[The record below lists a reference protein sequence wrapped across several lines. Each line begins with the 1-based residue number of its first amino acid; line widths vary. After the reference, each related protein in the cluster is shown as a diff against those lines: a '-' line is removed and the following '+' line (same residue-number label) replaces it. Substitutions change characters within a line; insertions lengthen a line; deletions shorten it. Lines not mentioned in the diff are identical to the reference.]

1 MGNKNRYKS
10 KSLFDMQFIT
20 SSISTTLV
28 LLLLGLVVFFVLT
41 AHNMSVY
48 VRENISFSVLISDD
62 MKEADILKL
71 QKKLNQEPFV
81 KQSEYISKKQALK
94 EQTEAMGTDPEEFLG
109 YNPFTASL
117 EIKLH
122 SDYANSD
129 SIAKIEKM
137 IKKNSNIQDVL
148 YRKELIDAVNENIRN
163 LKPTQKLTRDYLVS
177 LLTAVLL
184 ALAVVL
190 TFISFALINNTIR
203 LAIYSKRFLIHTMKL
218 VGASWSFIRG
228 PFLRKNV
235 WSGVLAGM
243 LADAILMGT
252 AYWAVT
258 YEQELI
264 QVITPE
270 VMLIVC
276 GSVLVFGIVI
286 TWLCAYISMNK
297 YLRMKANTL
306 YYI

>member
-1 MGNKNRYKS
+1 MGNKSRYKS
-10 KSLFDMQFIT
+10 SSIFDMQFIT

-41 AHNMSVY
+41 AHNLSVY

-62 MKEADILKL
+62 MKEANILKL

-109 YNPFTASL
+109 YNPFTASI

-137 IKKNSNIQDVL
+137 VKRNSNIQDVL
-148 YRKELIDAVNENIRN
+148 YRKELIDAVNDNIRN
-163 LKPTQKLTRDYLVS
+163 LS
-177 LLTAVLL
+177 LALL
-184 ALAVVL
+184 ALAGVL
-190 TFISFALINNTIR
+190 TFLSLALINNTIR

-218 VGASWSFIRG
+218 VGASWSFIRR
-228 PFLRKNV
+228 PFLRRNV
-235 WSGVLAGM
+235 WSGVLAAVV
-243 LADAILMGT
+243 ADAILMGT

-258 YEQELI
+258 YEQELL

-276 GSVLVFGIVI
+276 ASVLVFGMVI
-286 TWLCAYISMNK
+286 TWLCAYISINK
-297 YLRMKANTL
+297 YLRIHVNPIKGHTD
-306 YYI
+306 IFI

>member
-163 LKPTQKLTRDYLVS
+163 IS
-177 LLTAVLL
+177 LVLL

-190 TFISFALINNTIR
+190 TFISFALINNMIR

-297 YLRMKANTL
+297 YLRMKAL
-306 YYI
+306 SLIHI

>member
-163 LKPTQKLTRDYLVS
+163 IS
-177 LLTAVLL
+177 LVLL

-203 LAIYSKRFLIHTMKL
+203 LAIYSKRFLIHTLKL

-228 PFLRKNV
+228 PVLRKNV

>member
-1 MGNKNRYKS
+1 MGNKSRYKS
-10 KSLFDMQFIT
+10 SSIFDMQFIT

-41 AHNMSVY
+41 AHNLSVY
-48 VRENISFSVLISDD
+48 VRENISFSILISDD

-109 YNPFTASL
+109 YNPFTASI

-137 IKKNSNIQDVL
+137 VKRNSNIQDVL
-148 YRKELIDAVNENIRN
+148 YRKELIDAVNDNIRN
-163 LKPTQKLTRDYLVS
+163 IS
-177 LLTAVLL
+177 LVLL

-218 VGASWSFIRG
+218 VGASWSFIRR
-228 PFLRKNV
+228 PFLRRNV
-235 WSGVLAGM
+235 WSGVLAAVV
-243 LADAILMGT
+243 ADAILMGT

-258 YEQELI
+258 YEHELL

-276 GSVLVFGIVI
+276 ASVLVFGMVI
-286 TWLCAYISMNK
+286 TWLCAYISINK
-297 YLRMKANTL
+297 YLRMRANTL

>member
-81 KQSEYISKKQALK
+81 KQSKKQALK

-163 LKPTQKLTRDYLVS
+163 IS
-177 LLTAVLL
+177 LVLL

>member
-1 MGNKNRYKS
+1 MGNRKRYKTG
-10 KSLFDMQFIT
+10 SLFDMQFIT

-41 AHNMSVY
+41 AHNLSVY

-71 QKKLNQEPFV
+71 QKKLNKEPFV

-109 YNPFTASL
+109 YNPFTASI

-129 SIAKIEKM
+129 SIARIEKM
-137 IKKNSNIQDVL
+137 IKKNTNIQDVL
-148 YRKELIDAVNENIRN
+148 YRKELIDAVNDNIRN
-163 LKPTQKLTRDYLVS
+163 IS
-177 LLTAVLL
+177 LVLL
-184 ALAVVL
+184 SLALVL

-218 VGASWSFIRG
+218 VGASWSFIRA
-228 PFLRKNV
+228 PFLRRNV
-235 WSGVLAGM
+235 WSGILAAM
-243 LADAILMGT
+243 LADAILMGS

-258 YEQELI
+258 YEQELLQI
-264 QVITPE
+264 ITPE

-286 TWLCAYISMNK
+286 TWLCAYFSMNK
-297 YLRMKANTL
+297 YLRMKANSL